1 MRSVASARRCSRFVV
16 DDADRTVRRHV
27 HAINDAAQV
36 WAVVQR
42 GLKPELARRRLKT
55 FGVLKDKIRT
65 QPSPRVVKKL
75 VTLSR
80 VLHQSGEFWLLLHH
94 RIPRRRQHVPAGGG
108 GALRCGKIEEV
119 LQHGVNQRSER
130 GGTRRGLGNSVNRPQ
145 PKHERTLCEVIRAG
159 WGQAG
164 WCGHAASLGES
175 TDSARSDYREAMP
188 QQRTRGL
195 VIGRLLGAPV
205 IVQPSTLL
213 MLALLSYLFA
223 SAAGET
229 TKRTLSIGF
238 ILAVSLVASVFLHE
252 VAHAIAA
259 RAFGR
264 RVTEIVLTLWGGHT
278 SFESKNLTPVVNG
291 VTAAAG
297 PLMNLLIA
305 LAARGVLLLADPSG
319 LTGVL
324 ISYIAWANVLL
335 AVFNVLPGIPM
346 DGGRILESLVWRLS
360 GNRNRGMHVAA
371 WGGRVV
377 AVGVVAYALGTPI
390 ARGQNP
396 SYVDVFAGVLVF
408 SILWPSASAALRY
421 SKVMM
426 KRDVLSV
433 ATVMRPAVAVAY
445 TVTVAD
451 AREAAAGVTDVVV
464 LGADGAPAGRF
475 EVAATD
481 VVPEAL
487 RSTTPLQ
494 AVTVPLPRGAHVDA
508 DATADVLLAHV
519 RQWWGKTDALVALRA
534 DAVAGIVRLADVT
547 AALE

>member
-1 MRSVASARRCSRFVV
+1 M
-16 DDADRTVRRHV
+16 
-27 HAINDAAQV
+27 
-36 WAVVQR
+36 
-42 GLKPELARRRLKT
+42 P
-55 FGVLKDKIRT
+55 DK
-65 QPSPRVVKKL
+65 
-75 VTLSR
+75 
-80 VLHQSGEFWLLLHH
+80 
-94 RIPRRRQHVPAGGG
+94 
-108 GALRCGKIEEV
+108 
-119 LQHGVNQRSER
+119 
-130 GGTRRGLGNSVNRPQ
+130 
-145 PKHERTLCEVIRAG
+145 
-159 WGQAG
+159 
-164 WCGHAASLGES
+164 
-175 TDSARSDYREAMP
+175 
-188 QQRTRGL
+188 RTRGL
-195 VIGRLLGAPV
+195 VAGRLLGAPV

-264 RVTEIVLTLWGGHT
+264 KVTEIVLTLWGGHT

-305 LAARGVLLLADPSG
+305 AGARGVLFFADPGG

-360 GNRNRGMHVAA
+360 GDRNRGTRVAA

-377 AVGVVAYALGTPI
+377 AIAVVAYCLGAPI
-390 ARGQNP
+390 ARGENP
-396 SYVDVFAGVLVF
+396 GYVDVFAGVMVF
-408 SILWPSASAALRY
+408 SILWPSASAALRF
-421 SKVMM
+421 SQVMM
-426 KRDVLSV
+426 KRDALSV
-433 ATVMRPAVAVAY
+433 ATVMRPAVAVPY
-445 TVTVAD
+445 TGTVAD
-451 AREAAAGVTDVVV
+451 ARDAAAHATDVVV
-464 LGADGAPAGRF
+464 LGADGSPAGRF

-481 VVPEAL
+481 VVPESL
-487 RSTTPLQ
+487 RSSTPLQ
-494 AVTVPLPRGAHVDA
+494 AVTTPLPRGAHVDA
-508 DATADVLLAHV
+508 DGGSDVLLAHV
-519 RQWWGKTDALVALRA
+519 RQWWGKTDALVAFRD
-534 DAVAGIVRLADVT
+534 DAVVGVVRLADVT